1 MIAIE
6 NFSAESAWK
15 NMLWRIL

>member
-6 NFSAESAWK
+6 IFSAESAKK
-15 NMLWRIL
+15 NMLWRIP